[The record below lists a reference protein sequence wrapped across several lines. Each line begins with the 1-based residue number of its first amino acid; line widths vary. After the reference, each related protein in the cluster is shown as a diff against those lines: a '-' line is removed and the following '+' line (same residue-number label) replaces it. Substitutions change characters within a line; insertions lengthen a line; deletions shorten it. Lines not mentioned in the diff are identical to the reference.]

1 MDQAM
6 TISERALGQAR
17 TRAERVRAR
26 KARIDEPVEP
36 ISRGELRPARR
47 KRPPAKERRRYN
59 LALGATSGAEI
70 SLPALPRV
78 KAKSRLISAV
88 LLGITAWAI
97 IRAFSAPALMVTETS
112 VRGEH
117 IFSAAQIR
125 SIARVDEVPAFMI
138 DPAQAEKR
146 LTAHPEVEQAHVIVG
161 WPNKVTIQVKERL
174 PMVAWKDGGRMWWL
188 SSDGVAFIQ
197 HGDFPGLVK
206 IQSSQPSLNIQP
218 NPLAPAVAPQLLWA
232 AGALSAQLPDVDSLT
247 YDKDHG
253 LGFVD
258 PRGWQAYFGVDG
270 DMVMKVRAYRSIAD
284 ALTEQ
289 RIPAVMISV
298 EDPDAPYYTTAR

>member
-1 MDQAM
+1 M
-6 TISERALGQAR
+6 TLSERALGQAR

-26 KARIDEPVEP
+26 KARIDQPVEP
-36 ISRGELRPARR
+36 VSRRELRPARKKQR
-47 KRPPAKERRRYN
+47 PAKERRRYD
-59 LALGATSGAEI
+59 LALPLATGAEI

-78 KAKSRLISAV
+78 KGGARLISAA
-88 LLGITAWAI
+88 LLGVMAWAI
-97 IRAFSAPALMVTETS
+97 ARAFSATALMVAEAS
-112 VRGEH
+112 VTGEH

-125 SIARVDEVPAFMI
+125 SIARVERVPAFMI

-146 LTAHPEVEQAHVIVG
+146 LVAHPEVEQAQVIVG
-161 WPNKVTIQVKERL
+161 WPNRITIEIKERL

-253 LGFVD
+253 LGFAD

-270 DMVMKVRAYRSIAD
+270 DMVMKVRTYRSIAD
-284 ALTEQ
+284 TLTEQ
-289 RIPAVMISV
+289 RIPAIIISV
-298 EDPDAPYYTTAR
+298 EDPDAPYYTTVR